1 MTIYNLFWSEDYGTS
16 WAFLGSYESE
26 EKAKKGMMANMAFR
40 EIEND
45 ELEDYVEDYFIESVT
60 INQYV
65 LKEYNL

>member
-1 MTIYNLFWSEDYGTS
+1 MTIYNLFWLEDYGSS

-45 ELEDYVEDYFIESVT
+45 ELEDYFIESVT

>member
-1 MTIYNLFWSEDYGTS
+1 MTIYNLFWLEDYGAS

-26 EKAKKGMMANMAFR
+26 EKAKKGMMANIAFR

-45 ELEDYVEDYFIESVT
+45 ELEDYVDDYFIESVA

>member
-1 MTIYNLFWSEDYGTS
+1 MTIYNLFWLEDYGSS